1 MVVNNPINRCIIQP
15 KKLHTILDVQNTK
28 IIDCRWYLDDKS
40 KGFRE
45 FQKGHIKGASFFDIE
60 KISDHTIKTP
70 HMFPRIEQFLSFA
83 ENCGISHNDKVIIY
97 DQVGFFCSAR
107 VWLMFKYFGFKNL
120 KILNGGLQS
129 WKKHKFPL
137 IKKFFTANKVKL
149 NLKKSSTN
157 LTISKNEILEDL
169 NHKNNFKII
178 DARPE
183 NRFLG
188 LKNEP
193 RPNLKK
199 GNIKNSINI
208 PFDKITNKDGKLKSL
223 KYLRDLVF
231 NEKKLKKKNIIICY
245 CGSGITACNIIFVL
259 NILGYKKVKLYDG
272 SWAEW
277 GKKKSN
283 QN

>member
-1 MVVNNPINRCIIQP
+1 MVVNNPINRFIIQP

-40 KGFRE
+40 KGFKE
-45 FQKGHIKGASFFDIE
+45 FKKGHIKGAVFFDIE

-70 HMFPRIEQFLSFA
+70 HMFPRIKQFLSFL
-83 ENCGISHNDKVIIY
+83 ENHGISQNDKIIIY
-97 DQVGFFCSAR
+97 DQVGFFCSTR
-107 VWLMFKYFGFKNL
+107 VWLTFKCFGFKNL

-129 WKKHKFPL
+129 WKKYKFAL
-137 IKKFFTANKVKL
+137 IKKAFTANKIKL
-149 NLKKSSTN
+149 NLKKASTN
-157 LTISKNEILEDL
+157 LIISQKEILEDL
-169 NHKNNFKII
+169 NHKNNFKIV

-183 NRFLG
+183 KRFLG
-188 LKNEP
+188 LKSEP

-208 PFDKITNKDGKLKSL
+208 PFDKITNKDGKLKNL
-223 KYLRDLVF
+223 EDLRNLIF
-231 NEKKLKKKNIIICY
+231 NEKKLKKNNIIICY